1 MLKAVEFTRSKD
13 KRKQNVAGEEG
24 AQLAL
29 EEGQLA
35 LETLFRRMPNL
46 RFDPGRPIV
55 WYRNAANPRTR
66 KSPSPIRRVGC
77 LTGDLRF

>member
-1 MLKAVEFTRSKD
+1 M
-13 KRKQNVAGEEG
+13 AGEEG

-35 LETLFRRMPNL
+35 LETLFRHMPNL

-55 WYRNAANPRTR
+55 WYRNAANRGPENLPLQ
-66 KSPSPIRRVGC
+66 SEESAV
-77 LTGDLRF
+77 

>member
-55 WYRNAANPRTR
+55 WYRNAANRGPENLPLQSEE
-66 KSPSPIRRVGC
+66 SPV
-77 LTGDLRF
+77 